1 MPLQSKPCLVPRLS
15 RCRIPSTG
23 IRGGTMPRFAL
34 PPVLGFDLFR
44 KADADTLLR
53 LYRELFLRV
62 AASEGEL
69 FIFAEG
75 GFRPKVVLD
84 DLDEAL
90 RRWPDAAGR
99 PPLFGVPVGI
109 KDVFR
114 TSGYAIRCGSLLPSA
129 LFAGDEAPLVTRL
142 REAGAIVMGITA
154 TTEFT
159 HAEPA
164 ATRNP
169 CNKRHTPGG
178 SSSGSAAGVRAGY
191 FALALGTQT
200 MGSVVRPA
208 AFCGVKGLKPSQ
220 GLLPGQGIINFSPS
234 LDQPGFFCA
243 TTQDAAT
250 TLSLFCDTQ
259 ARGRKASTLF
269 VVPEG
274 AYMSE
279 AEPAMRRAFDH
290 YCDRLARLPGVR
302 VMSMPVFDDWQGVYN
317 CHQQLAAA
325 ELAQMHNAWFA
336 DFGPL
341 YRPKTREFIELGQT
355 LGEGVIEAGRASCAG
370 LRKKL
375 DDLLAGMKA
384 DAFLAP
390 AAPGE
395 APKGFVSTGNP
406 VMNVPWTHAGLPV
419 LCLPMDTVRG
429 GLPLGVQ
436 TAGRFGCDAEL
447 MALAPLLETAA
458 APVSSSPLP

>member
-1 MPLQSKPCLVPRLS
+1 
-15 RCRIPSTG
+15 
-23 IRGGTMPRFAL
+23 MPRFAL

-53 LYRELFLRV
+53 IYRGLFLRI
-62 AASEGEL
+62 AASEGKL
-69 FIFAEG
+69 FIFAEN
-75 GFRPKVVLD
+75 GFRPQTVLD
-84 DLDEAL
+84 ELEEAL
-90 RRWPDAAGR
+90 RRWPEVAGR

-114 TSGYAIRCGSLLPSA
+114 TSGHAIRCGSLLPSI
-129 LFAGDEAPLVTRL
+129 LFAGEEAPLVTRL

-169 CNKRHTPGG
+169 CNRRHTPGG

-200 MGSVVRPA
+200 MGSVIRPA
-208 AFCGVKGLKPSQ
+208 AFCGVTGFKPSQ

-234 LDQPGFFCA
+234 LDQAGFFCA
-243 TTQDAAT
+243 TSQDAAT
-250 TLSLFCDTQ
+250 TLSLFCD
-259 ARGRKASTLF
+259 APAGGRKASALF
-269 VVPEG
+269 IVPEG
-274 AYMSE
+274 AYMDE
-279 AEPAMRRAFDH
+279 VEPGMRRAFDQ
-290 YCDRLARLPGVR
+290 YCNRLARLSGVR
-302 VMSMPVFDDWQGVYN
+302 IKTMPVFDDWQGIRDR
-317 CHQQLAAA
+317 HQQLAAA
-325 ELAQMHNAWFA
+325 ELAQMHRAWFA

-341 YRPKTREFIELGQT
+341 YRPKTRKFIESGQILGD
-355 LGEGVIEAGRASCAG
+355 GVIETGRASCANQ
-370 LRKKL
+370 RKKL
-375 DDLLAGMKA
+375 NGLLADMKA

-395 APKGFVSTGNP
+395 APKGFASTGNP

-419 LCLPMDTVRG
+419 VCLPMDKVRS

-436 TAGRFGCDAEL
+436 AAGRFGLDAEL

-458 APVSSSPLP
+458 APMRL

>member
-1 MPLQSKPCLVPRLS
+1 
-15 RCRIPSTG
+15 
-23 IRGGTMPRFAL
+23 MPRFAL

-44 KADADTLLR
+44 KADADILLR

-90 RRWPDAAGR
+90 RRWPDAACR

-109 KDVFR
+109 KDVYR

-169 CNKRHTPGG
+169 CNRRHTPGG

-208 AFCGVKGLKPSQ
+208 AFCGVRGVKPSQ

-250 TLSLFCDTQ
+250 TLSLFCNTQ
-259 ARGRKASTLF
+259 ARGRKTSALF
-269 VVPEG
+269 IVPEG

-279 AEPAMRRAFDH
+279 AEPGMRRAFDQ

-302 VMSMPVFDDWQGVYN
+302 VATMPVFDDWQGVYN
-317 CHQQLAAA
+317 RHQQLAAA

-341 YRPKTREFIELGQT
+341 YRPKTKEFIELGQT
-355 LGEGVIEAGRASCAG
+355 LGEGVIEAGRTSCLD

-375 DDLLAGMKA
+375 DDLLASAKA

-395 APKGFVSTGNP
+395 APKGFASTGNP

-419 LCLPMDTVRG
+419 LCLPMDTVRN

-436 TAGRFGCDAEL
+436 VAGRFGCDAEL